1 MTLYRF
7 ADTAALQFLWLLP
20 VLFAL
25 SVYLLRHQGRRI
37 AAALGTKM
45 APFLSASVSPA
56 KRRWKLVLEV
66 LALACFVLALA
77 RPQAGQSQQKVKSEG
92 IEIVILFDVSHS
104 MEAEDIKPSRLELA
118 KKEVNRFISRLSGDR
133 VGLIA
138 FAGSAIVLS
147 PVTTDL
153 AAMQMYVDSLTPD
166 SVGTQGTEFAKALR
180 EASQAFKRGGIEG
193 DEDSV
198 VTKAIL
204 VVSDGEDHEPGAMT
218 VAQELA
224 KEGVRIFALGVGS
237 EKGGPIPVR
246 DEFGNLRGY
255 KKDEEGKVIMTQ
267 TKGTV
272 LKELVAEGKGSFY
285 HATFGGSAPENLYQD
300 IRKLE
305 QAQFNSAVITSY
317 DEKYQGFLI
326 LGLIFAFLNLL
337 IGERKRSARLW
348 RGRFEV
354 AQE

>member
-237 EKGGPIPVR
+237 
-246 DEFGNLRGY
+246 
-255 KKDEEGKVIMTQ
+255 
-267 TKGTV
+267 
-272 LKELVAEGKGSFY
+272 GKGRPYS
-285 HATFGGSAPENLYQD
+285 GP
-300 IRKLE
+300 RRVWK
-305 QAQFNSAVITSY
+305 
-317 DEKYQGFLI
+317 
-326 LGLIFAFLNLL
+326 
-337 IGERKRSARLW
+337 SARIQK
-348 RGRFEV
+348 G
-354 AQE
+354 

>member
-1 MTLYRF
+1 MTVYRF
-7 ADTAALQFLWLLP
+7 ADVAALQFLWLLP
-20 VLFAL
+20 VLFVL
-25 SVYLLRHQGRRI
+25 SIYLLRHQARRI
-37 AAALGTKM
+37 ATALGSKM
-45 APFLSASVSPA
+45 APLLSASVSIPR
-56 KRRWKLVLEV
+56 RRWKLVLEV
-66 LALACFVLALA
+66 LALGCFILALA

-118 KKEVNRFISRLSGDR
+118 KKEVGRFLSRLSGDR

-153 AAMQMYVDSLTPD
+153 SAIRMYVDSLTPE
-166 SVGTQGTEFAKALR
+166 SVGTQGTEFGKALR
-180 EASQAFKRGGIEG
+180 EASQAFKRGGLEG
-193 DEDSV
+193 DEEAV

-204 VVSDGEDHEPGAMT
+204 VVSDGEDHEAGAMK
-218 VAQELA
+218 VAADLA
-224 KEGVRIFALGVGS
+224 KDGVRIFALGVGT

-272 LKELVAEGKGSFY
+272 LKELVNEGKGSFY
-285 HATFGGSAPENLYQD
+285 HATFGGTAPESLYQD

-317 DEKYQGFLI
+317 DEKYQGFLL
-326 LGLIFAFLNLL
+326 LGLVFAFLELL
-337 IGERKRSARLW
+337 IGERKRKARLW

-354 AQE
+354 GQE